1 MTLWLTML
9 AAGAITFAIR
19 LSFIGAAGR
28 FDAPAWFIRLLR
40 FVPVAVL
47 SALVWPD
54 LLIGNHDGMPA
65 QPRLVAGLAAAWIAW
80 TTRNVMLT
88 ITGGMLTLWVL
99 QWLFAAS

>member
-1 MTLWLTML
+1 MSLWITML

-28 FDAPAWFIRLLR
+28 IDAPAWFIRFLR
-40 FVPVAVL
+40 FVPMAAL

-54 LLIGNHDGMPA
+54 LLVGDPGMVIM
-65 QPRLVAGLAAAWIAW
+65 QPRLYAGLAAALVAW

-88 ITGGMLTLWVL
+88 IATGMLALWLL
-99 QWLFAAS
+99 QWLPGGA

>member
-28 FDAPAWFIRLLR
+28 FDAPDWFIRLLR
-40 FVPVAVL
+40 FVPVAAL

-54 LLIGNHDGMPA
+54 LLVGDNGVLLT
-65 QPRLVAGLAAAWIAW
+65 QPRLYAGLAAALIAW
-80 TTRNVMLT
+80 ATRNVMLT
-88 ITGGMLTLWVL
+88 IAGGMLALWLL
-99 QWLFAAS
+99 QWLLGSA

>member
-1 MTLWLTML
+1 MTLWITML

-40 FVPVAVL
+40 FVPVAAL

-54 LLIGNHDGMPA
+54 LLVSDNVVMITQA
-65 QPRLVAGLAAAWIAW
+65 RLYAGLIAAFIAW
-80 TTRNVMLT
+80 RTRSVIFT
-88 ITGGMLTLWVL
+88 IGGGMLALWML
-99 QWLFAAS
+99 QWLQAGT